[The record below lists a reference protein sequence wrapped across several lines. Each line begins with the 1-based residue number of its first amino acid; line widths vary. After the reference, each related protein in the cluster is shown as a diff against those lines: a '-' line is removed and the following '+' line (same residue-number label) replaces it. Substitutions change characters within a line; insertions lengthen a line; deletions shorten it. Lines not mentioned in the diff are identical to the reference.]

1 MTTIDVLAHG
11 RGRGAKHPDRTITE
25 ATLQAI
31 PTVDGIATAVE
42 ETSWGRSKGAF
53 GK

>member
-1 MTTIDVLAHG
+1 MTTIDVLSHG
-11 RGRGAKHPDRTITE
+11 RGRGVKHSDRTITE
-25 ATLQAI
+25 ATFQAI
-31 PTVDGIATAVE
+31 PTVDSIATAVE